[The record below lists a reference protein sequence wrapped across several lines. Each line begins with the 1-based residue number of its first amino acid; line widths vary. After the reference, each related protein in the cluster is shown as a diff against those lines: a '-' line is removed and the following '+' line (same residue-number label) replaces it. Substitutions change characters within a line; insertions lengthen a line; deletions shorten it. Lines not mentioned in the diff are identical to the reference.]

1 MTVTAMLRKS
11 FRSAVPLSLQR
22 SFSNANLCLS
32 GHNKVRDNPQ
42 LIVLSD
48 AVKWSKIK
56 QKKGIMDAQKGAI
69 YGRIT
74 RV

>member
-1 MTVTAMLRKS
+1 VTVTAMLRES

-22 SFSNANLCLS
+22 SFSNCNPCLA
-32 GHNKVRDNPQ
+32 GHNKVRPNYQ
-42 LIVLSD
+42 LLVWSD